1 MVNHRQVQGTKE
13 LKVSFIKK
21 KGDLGGAVVNKEFIG
36 ILGIGS
42 VWWF

>member
-1 MVNHRQVQGTKE
+1 MVNHRQVQE

-21 KGDLGGAVVNKEFIG
+21 KGELGGAVVNKEFIG